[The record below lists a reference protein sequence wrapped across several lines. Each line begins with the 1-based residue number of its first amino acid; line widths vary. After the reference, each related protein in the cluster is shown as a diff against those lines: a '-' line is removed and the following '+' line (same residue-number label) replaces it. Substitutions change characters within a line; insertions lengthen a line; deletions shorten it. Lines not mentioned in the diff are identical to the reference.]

1 MRKFEVIKQNLKKIH
16 KCQELTSEGL
26 HKNWSLLFRLLGI
39 SYYSLHFFPFL
50 LSIQL
55 FSLIKMMSYNTQFN
69 KTYDGKMRKYSYSEV
84 HNQIQKVLLTDVR
97 RCSTVP
103 CILSAVEP
111 LSWNCLSTSGLRVN
125 SILCGFEIKMWY
137 GLVYILF
144 YWLSKT
150 GAIA

>member
-1 MRKFEVIKQNLKKIH
+1 MKVCTKTEVCYSDYWEFLIIRCIFSH
-16 KCQELTSEGL
+16 
-26 HKNWSLLFRLLGI
+26 F
-39 SYYSLHFFPFL
+39 YYQYNYF
-50 LSIQL
+50 QL
-55 FSLIKMMSYNTQFN
+55 CLIKMMSYNTQFN